1 LPRIIGFSGTA
12 QKSAS
17 SYQDLDY
24 KDFQGTERR
33 WPTDESNLLH
43 VRLRTSLLA
52 QAKQRR
58 MKSMKRTL
66 FLLAV
71 VLMASML
78 AGCGCG
84 ATDEGPIKI
93 GATLPLTGGFAINGQ
108 KHKDGYE
115 MCVKLIN
122 DKGGLLGRQVELI
135 VSDNQSDVDTSLA
148 QIERFLNVDKIDL
161 MFGSFSSKLTFPLS
175 SVTEQNKI
183 VHPIPSGAALKI
195 YERGYEYVFY
205 FQPQAAEHVGMTPI
219 GMLQDLVDAGDMPK
233 TAALV
238 HADDFYADAISAG
251 LMGIDFEVDG
261 TDRVVTLAPGLLAE
275 AGMEMVYEEK
285 WPEEGFSDWIGLA
298 NSIKASGAEMVFG
311 LTASPDEA
319 IQLVRAMQTVEYQ
332 PKAVYLSQGTQE
344 EFVEAVGDAANGIMI
359 HSAWDPAV
367 QWEGLLAG
375 EKFTN
380 QDFQEAFEAEYGRAP
395 DEDEVIP
402 FALCQGMEQAVRA
415 VGSTDNVKMQ
425 EWLASRTESDP
436 VKTILG
442 DFYWDDRGLP
452 VGKPY
457 LMTQWQDG
465 ELKFV
470 YPVGD
475 FPGTTDLVYPK
486 PEW

>member
-1 LPRIIGFSGTA
+1 MKRM
-12 QKSAS
+12 Q
-17 SYQDLDY
+17 
-24 KDFQGTERR
+24 
-33 WPTDESNLLH
+33 
-43 VRLRTSLLA
+43 VLLA
-52 QAKQRR
+52 MA
-58 MKSMKRTL
+58 L
-66 FLLAV
+66 IAALLV
-71 VLMASML
+71 
-78 AGCGCG
+78 GCG
-84 ATDEGPIKI
+84 AKDDEPIKI
-93 GATLPLTGGFAINGQ
+93 GATLPLTGGFAINGE

-122 DKGGLLGRQVELI
+122 EKGGLLGRDVEVI

-148 QIERFLNVDKIDL
+148 QIERFLSVDKVDL

-195 YERGYEYVFY
+195 YERGYDYVFY
-205 FQPQAAEHVGMTPI
+205 FQPQAAEYVGMSPI
-219 GMLQDLVDAGDMPK
+219 GMLQELVGSGDMPT

-238 HADDFYADAISAG
+238 HADDFFADAIAAG
-251 LMGIDFEVDG
+251 LMGIDFEVEG
-261 TDRVVTLAPGLLAE
+261 TDNTVKLSPGLLAE
-275 AGMEMVYEEK
+275 AGMDLVYEEK

-298 NSIKASGAEMVFG
+298 NSMKASGAEMVFG

-319 IQLVRAMQTVEYQ
+319 IQLVRAMQTVDYQ

-344 EFVEAVGDAANGIMI
+344 EFMQAVGDAAEGVMI

-380 QDFQEAFEAEYGRAP
+380 QDFQEAFEKEYGRPA
-395 DEDEVIP
+395 DEDEAIP

-415 VGSTDNVKMQ
+415 VGSTDNVKIQ
-425 EWLASRTESDP
+425 EWLAARTASDP
-436 VKTILG
+436 VKTVLG
-442 DFYWDDRGLP
+442 DFYWDERGLP
-452 VGKPY
+452 VGKPM
-457 LMTQWQDG
+457 LMTQWQGG

-475 FPGTTDLVYPK
+475 FPGTEELVYPR